1 MTIDDVEDRFPHEC
15 KTGYTYTE
23 VVPWCEEQFG
33 QFGVNWYR
41 YGTDIAIDI
50 VVGASF
56 YDYYRFAREE
66 DAMLFILRWG

>member
-1 MTIDDVEDRFPHEC
+1 
-15 KTGYTYTE
+15 

-41 YGTDIAIDI
+41 YGTDIAMGI

-56 YDYYRFAREE
+56 YDHYRFARDE
-66 DAMLFILRWG
+66 DAMLFILRWS